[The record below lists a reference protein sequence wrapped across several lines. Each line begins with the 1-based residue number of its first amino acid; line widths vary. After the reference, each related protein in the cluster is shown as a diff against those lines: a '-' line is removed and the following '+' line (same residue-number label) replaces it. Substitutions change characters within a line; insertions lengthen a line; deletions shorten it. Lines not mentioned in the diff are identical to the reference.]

1 MAESSGPEST
11 GRGMVEGL
19 KGKAKEAWADLTDD
33 EEKKREAKAQQ
44 DKADAER
51 EVGAKEAEAEKARA
65 KAEAHEAEQRVHQ
78 DP

>member
-1 MAESSGPEST
+1 MGESSGPENA
-11 GRGMVEGL
+11 GRGVVEGL

-33 EEKKREAKAQQ
+33 DELRREAEAQQ

-51 EVGAKEAEAEKARA
+51 DAAAKEAEAEKARA
-65 KAEAHEAEQRVHQ
+65 KATAHEAEQRVHQ